1 MSWQVQQSIHRGYRD
16 PFWTIADFCD
26 DIAGTNF
33 TFLQHAEVK
42 PRSAVCDKQC
52 RHPRLI
58 HADANAVARYAR
70 LCHLKYRITNAV
82 SITDANFVIRKALHC
97 EVLAELA
104 ETEIITH

>member
-1 MSWQVQQSIHRGYRD
+1 MSWQVQQSIDLGHCD
-16 PFWTIADFCD
+16 PFRTIADLCD
-26 DIAGTNF
+26 DITGANF

-42 PRSAVCDKQC
+42 PWSAMRDKQC
-52 RHPRLI
+52 RHSRLI
-58 HADANAVARYAR
+58 HADTDAVARYAR

-82 SITDANFVIRKALHC
+82 STTDTNFVIRKSLHG